1 MKWPNRFCII
11 FAVINMNRLRE
22 LRLEKGIKQEDLAGR
37 LKVRRQTVSRYET
50 GNLDLDTDTIAII
63 CGIFECTADYLLGLS
78 SQRTAQISDEDA
90 ALVEAYHAAR
100 PEVQRAIDALLQ
112 PLKEVGKSSALS
124 DGQEGERHG

>member
-1 MKWPNRFCII
+1 
-11 FAVINMNRLRE
+11 MNRILEMRKEKNMTQAE
-22 LRLEKGIKQEDLAGR
+22 LADAVHSSRPSVGKWENGDVDLN
-37 LKVRRQTVSRYET
+37 TE
-50 GNLDLDTDTIAII
+50 TIAKL
-63 CGIFECTADYLLGLS
+63 CAFFGCTADYLLGLS
-78 SQRTAQISDEDA
+78 SQRTMEISDEDA

>member
-1 MKWPNRFCII
+1 
-11 FAVINMNRLRE
+11 MNRLKE
-22 LRLEKGIKQEDLAGR
+22 LREGAGWKQSDLADR
-37 LKVRRQTVSRYET
+37 LGVQQQAISKYERQIV
-50 GNLDLDTDTIAII
+50 DLDTGTIRRLCAL
-63 CGIFECTADYLLGLS
+63 FDCTADYLLGMS
-78 SQRTAQISDEDA
+78 ARRSAQLSDEDA